1 MSVMSLSTQERLQA
15 TKEVYPPKII
25 ELLDIGATT
34 TNKVRREREEGLVH
48 VFVHV
53 FLTDSYFL
61 GFFG

>member
-34 TNKVRREREEGLVH
+34 TNKARREREEGLVH
-48 VFVHV
+48 VHV
-53 FLTDSYFL
+53 FYTCIFN
-61 GFFG
+61 

>member
-34 TNKVRREREEGLVH
+34 TNKVRKEREGGRIVM
-48 VFVHV
+48 
-53 FLTDSYFL
+53 TGS
-61 GFFG
+61 